1 MNNMSTTT
9 LTTKPPAAIAPV
21 AISNIGDLV
30 ANTVQPYL
38 DKRMVHA
45 KGMLKMAS
53 AMTIMNSDDLAYV
66 LEQVKEKTRA
76 RNEIEALRTTYSVP
90 LNAALKSV
98 NAPCK
103 AVIDVY
109 DKAIA
114 IDRAAAEAFVLAEQ
128 RAREQ
133 EEAARARLARIEAAR
148 LEAETVAAERTAA
161 AQRAEAAHLEAER
174 VTQAEAEQRR
184 AAELVEK
191 ATTDAETA
199 LAAGDTSGAAVAA
212 QVAADAIQAETD
224 AKAAVQVVR
233 GQAVAA
239 VDAINEAA
247 ALAIITTAPAATS
260 QRAAPVAGV
269 SWKKEYEHEVLDIVA
284 LCAFV
289 VANPTCAQAVIPNE
303 AWLKKHIAKFGMNAE
318 LPGVTV
324 RERMA
329 MKVRA

>member
-1 MNNMSTTT
+1 MSTTT
-9 LTTKPPAAIAPV
+9 LTTKPTAAPV

-45 KGMLKMAS
+45 RGMLKMAS

-98 NAPCK
+98 NTPCK

-114 IDRAAAEAFVLAEQ
+114 IDRAAAEAFMLAEQ

-148 LEAETVAAERTAA
+148 IEAQRIEAERVAAT
-161 AQRAEAAHLEAER
+161 QRAEAARIEAER
-174 VTQAEAEQRR
+174 VAQAEADQRR
-184 AAELVEK
+184 AAALVEQ
-191 ATTDAETA
+191 ASTQAETM
-199 LAAGDTSGAAVAA
+199 LAAGDTDGAAIAA
-212 QVAADAIQAETD
+212 QTAADAIQAETD
-224 AKAAVQVVR
+224 AKAAAQVVR
-233 GQAVAA
+233 AQAVAA
-239 VDAINEAA
+239 VEAIDESA
-247 ALAIITTAPAATS
+247 ALVVITTAPAATS
-260 QRAAPVAGV
+260 QATGTVAGV
-269 SWKKEYEHEVLDIVA
+269 SWKKEYEHEVVDIVA
-284 LCAFV
+284 LCKFV
-289 VANPTCAQAVIPNE
+289 AENPSCAHYVLPNE
-303 AWLKKHIAKFGMNAE
+303 AAIKKQVAKFGMDTG
-318 LPGVTV
+318 LPGVNV

-329 MKVRA
+329 MKVRT